1 LGEIHVRAATLLVA
15 PRRDVLLATL
25 IT

>member
-1 LGEIHVRAATLLVA
+1 LGEIHVRAATLFVA
-15 PRRDVLLATL
+15 PRRDVLATL

>member
-1 LGEIHVRAATLLVA
+1 LGEIHVRTATLFVA
-15 PRRDVLLATL
+15 PRRDVLATL